1 MKKLLL
7 FVVPLLLSAESLK
20 SLLEHAQ
27 TKNEHIASKSIA
39 VDAKKSEVASQKS
52 AYLPT
57 LDLGG
62 IYQRFDDPNPFSP
75 RASYSGFATLGVD
88 IYSGGKKSALL
99 GEKKEELKASKF
111 ELEATKKSLAL
122 QITQNFYN
130 HKILQAELMARLEA
144 SNAITAQLER
154 TRRFYDAA
162 LATDDEVKRLEAAF
176 EQNRYL
182 IESLRF
188 EMLSVEKSLALQVGR
203 EIEALEESYFTK
215 QQSIEAKELESI
227 TAQRAKKAALLHA
240 SEALKSV
247 YAPQLRL
254 EDTFSLYGYEE
265 IPTFPGGGALALP
278 ENQNR
283 LTLSAN
289 IRLYDFGAIDEASE
303 ALRLNA
309 NAMDAEIAY
318 LNKEQQMLLSLAVS
332 RIETAKRK
340 IESAASALEAASSA
354 FATITKKYENAIVDN
369 VTYLDALTSY
379 TEAKSA
385 HQASLYNLEIAYA
398 IYYYYNSKNLEEF
411 LQ

>member
-1 MKKLLL
+1 MKQLLWL
-7 FVVPLLLSAESLK
+7 MLPLLLGAESLK
-20 SLLEHAQ
+20 SLLEYAHE
-27 TKNEHIASKSIA
+27 KNEHIASKSIA
-39 VDAKKSEVASQKS
+39 VEAKKSEVDSQKS

-62 IYQRFDDPNPFSP
+62 VYQRFDDPNPFSP
-75 RASYSGFATLGVD
+75 RATYSGFATVGVD

-99 GEKKEELKASKF
+99 GQKTKELQASRH

-130 HKILQAELMARLEA
+130 LKILQAELETRLEA
-144 SNAITAQLER
+144 SNAIKAQLER

-162 LATDDEVKRLEAAF
+162 LATDDEVKRLQAAF

-182 IESLRF
+182 TQSLRF
-188 EMLSVEKSLALQVGR
+188 EMLEIEKNLALQVGKD
-203 EIEALEESYFTK
+203 IEVFEESTFVK
-215 QQSIEAKELESI
+215 ESLSEAAELESI

-240 SEALKSV
+240 AEALESA
-247 YAPQLRL
+247 YSPQLRL

-265 IPTFPGGGALALP
+265 IPTFPSGLALP

-283 LTLSAN
+283 LSAALN
-289 IRLYDFGAIDEASE
+289 IRLFDFGAVAQASE

-309 NAMDAEIAY
+309 NALQTEISY
-318 LNKEQQMLLSLAVS
+318 QNKEQQMLLSLATS

-340 IESAASALEAASSA
+340 IESASSGLEAAASALK
-354 FATITKKYENAIVDN
+354 TITKKYENAIVDN

-379 TEAKSA
+379 TQAKAA
-385 HQASLYNLEIAYA
+385 HKASLYNLEIAYA